1 MVAMVDYGTQI
12 CKGKDDFLRP
22 DHLISAQDKMMIAS
36 LREFVDK
43 EVLPHETEIDD
54 YWDWTEREEPTFV
67 HDLKKK
73 LYVDI
78 GLQAALV
85 PEAYGGMGLTSIVGA
100 NLAAEELA
108 RGDLGLATEVQMNH
122 WGMTSI
128 IPPTQN
134 DTLLKEFAP
143 KLCGKEVFQI
153 CSCLTEP
160 TAGGSVE
167 DVAMKGKEI
176 QTTCRLEGGEW
187 VINGHKL
194 WGSAFRT
201 ADLYRVLCRVEG
213 ESYPRN
219 IAQIYVPAKTP
230 GLKTGKP
237 YRKMGCSLDTNG
249 DVWFENVRVPKY
261 YRAHEDPEQ
270 DLKSLIINETYGR
283 AMPTT
288 GCTLGIMKRAYEILK
303 EWVDGRRIGGIP
315 MKEHG
320 VIINELGKFAQD
332 IMTAEAYIYSVAYRF
347 DHPEVYGDPS
357 DFKNLIVSDACK
369 KTVGDLGF
377 RAVNRALELMGSHG
391 YSREGK
397 MEKLLRDV
405 KITQIWVGGPLLYLT
420 ELSRYFFGTKTM

>member
-1 MVAMVDYGTQI
+1 MVSMKDYGTSV

-22 DHLISAQDKMMIAS
+22 DHLISKEDKMIITS

-54 YWDWTEREEPTFV
+54 YWDWTERKEPTFV
-67 HDLKKK
+67 DDLKKK

-78 GLQAALV
+78 GLQMALV
-85 PEAYGGMGLTSIVGA
+85 PVEYGGMGSTSIVAA
-100 NLAAEELA
+100 NLVAEELA
-108 RGDLGLATEVQMNH
+108 RGDLGLATELAMNH
-122 WGMTSI
+122 WGLTPI

-134 DTLLKEFAP
+134 DFLLKKYAP
-143 KLCGKEVFQI
+143 LLCGKEPFQI

-167 DVAMKGKEI
+167 DIAMKGRIIK
-176 QTTCRLEGGEW
+176 TTCRLEGEEW

-194 WGSAFRT
+194 WGSAYRT

-213 ESYPRN
+213 EEYPKN
-219 IAQIYVPAKTP
+219 IAQIYVPAGTP
-230 GLKTGKP
+230 GITIGKP
-237 YRKMGCSLDTNG
+237 YKKMGCSLDTNG
-249 DVWFENVRVPKY
+249 DVWFENVRVSKN
-261 YRAHEDPEQ
+261 YRAHEDPEE

-288 GCTLGIMKRAYEILK
+288 GMTLGIMKRAYEILK
-303 EWVDGRRIGGIP
+303 EWVDGREIGGIP

-320 VIINELGKFAQD
+320 VVVNELGKIAQD
-332 IMTAEAYIYSVAYRF
+332 IMTAEAYIYNVAYRF
-347 DHPEVYGDPS
+347 DNPEVYGFPWE
-357 DFKNLIVSDACK
+357 FKNLVIANACK

-377 RAVNRALELMGSHG
+377 NMVNRALELMGSQG

-397 MEKLLRDV
+397 MEKLFRDV

-420 ELSRYFFGTKTM
+420 ELSRYYFGTKTI